1 MRLENKSIITKH
13 SNDLY
18 LDIPE
23 SPLETLTSS
32 PIDMIYRP
40 REEKEEN
47 KKWKQ
52 EK

>member
-1 MRLENKSIITKH
+1 
-13 SNDLY
+13 
-18 LDIPE
+18 
-23 SPLETLTSS
+23 LTSS

-52 EK
+52 EKWTSSQEEKSDSNDNLFESNQDKSSS